1 MKIVVRE
8 GKFLLAMGG
17 FAGFMVSFFGTMVG
31 GGEAIA
37 ALRNGSIGCL
47 IGFFMC
53 KGAMIVVLHNMQAVL
68 ERKYRERM
76 RQAREEAERAAEEEA
91 AAAERAAAEA
101 LGQVA
106 SRLRPGEGSNENAE
120 AGPGEKST
128 SNEPQPATAEA

>member
-1 MKIVVRE
+1 MKIIVRE
-8 GKFLLAMGG
+8 GKFLLALGG

-31 GGEAIA
+31 GGEAIV

-47 IGFFMC
+47 IGFFLC

-76 RQAREEAERAAEEEA
+76 RQAREEAERVAEEEA
-91 AAAERAAAEA
+91 AVAERAAAEA

-106 SRLRPGEGSNENAE
+106 SRLRPNEAADNQAGEAQPQTQAQPVGAE
-120 AGPGEKST
+120 L
-128 SNEPQPATAEA
+128 